1 MLNNALK
8 INTFVSVAM
17 IQANSSPTFS
27 GYFRLVL
34 PLISVKIVS
43 NSPADIV
50 IDTAK
55 KTSVKSGFSTIANN
69 AHSPQLV
76 HAIIKSGVSI
86 CPQRDI
92 RFRMPHKI
100 GQMNRV
106 HPRFCFLAA
115 ISMAADMRSNVR
127 NRFLIYFY

>member
-55 KTSVKSGFSTIANN
+55 K
-69 AHSPQLV
+69 
-76 HAIIKSGVSI
+76 
-86 CPQRDI
+86 
-92 RFRMPHKI
+92 
-100 GQMNRV
+100 
-106 HPRFCFLAA
+106 
-115 ISMAADMRSNVR
+115 IS
-127 NRFLIYFY
+127 